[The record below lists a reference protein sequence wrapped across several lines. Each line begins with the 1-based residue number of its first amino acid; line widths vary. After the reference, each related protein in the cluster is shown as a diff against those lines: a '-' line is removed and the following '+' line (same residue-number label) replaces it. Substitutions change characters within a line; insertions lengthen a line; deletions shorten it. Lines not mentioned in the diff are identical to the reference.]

1 MHIFKNF
8 HAGSHFSSYNSTYLS
23 HSQTR
28 ICITKPIQL
37 LKLFIIGK
45 MGSFLFSLQGF
56 ITDHERA
63 LEDLYGEDGEK
74 SRKSEACL
82 NEMGSRIATVFASL
96 KVYLI
101 N

>member
-1 MHIFKNF
+1 MLDPT
-8 HAGSHFSSYNSTYLS
+8 SHLIIQLTFLILKREFVLQNQSSYF
-23 HSQTR
+23 
-28 ICITKPIQL
+28 C